1 MGKIDAMT
9 TGSCGV
15 PTQPVKLRE
24 KPSSLHVCLTLQSH
38 SFHHIVLHLRMEM
51 MPLPGNGDYQ
61 ILPCKSQIL
70 DLKAL
75 NGTARHMQPLQDTPT
90 TPCLPSRTSLP
101 MPLTAPFP
109 TQKESAPVRRNQK
122 KGHGPS
128 GLPQKARSMT
138 IIAILCLS
146 LEEALIF

>member
-1 MGKIDAMT
+1 MTCPDRGKGWIQMGKIDVMT

-38 SFHHIVLHLRMEM
+38 SFHHIVLHLRMKM
-51 MPLPGNGDYQ
+51 MPLPGNGDDQ
-61 ILPCKSQIL
+61 ILPCKFQIL

-75 NGTARHMQPLQDTPT
+75 NGTARHMQPSTPT
-90 TPCLPSRTSLP
+90 TPCVPSRTSLP

-109 TQKESAPVRRNQK
+109 LRKRVPQSEIIRKRGTSHLDSHRRP
-122 KGHGPS
+122 G
-128 GLPQKARSMT
+128 A
-138 IIAILCLS
+138 
-146 LEEALIF
+146 